1 MQLKPGD
8 KVLDIGCGVGESL
21 RRIAYLT
28 GAHVTGITISEYQVQ
43 RARTIGKNSL

>member
-1 MQLKPGD
+1 MQLKPRD
-8 KVLDIGCGVGESL
+8 KVLDIGCGVEGPL

-28 GAHVTGITISEYQVQ
+28 GAHLTDITISEYQVQ